1 MGTNMASAYLLLNVE
16 TGTEEEVMNNLKTLQ
31 EIKEAWMVYGVY
43 DIIVRVETE
52 TMEELK
58 NIVSW
63 TVRRLDRVRSTM
75 TMIVV

>member
-1 MGTNMASAYLLLNVE
+1 MASAYLLLNVE

-52 TMEELK
+52 TMEKLK